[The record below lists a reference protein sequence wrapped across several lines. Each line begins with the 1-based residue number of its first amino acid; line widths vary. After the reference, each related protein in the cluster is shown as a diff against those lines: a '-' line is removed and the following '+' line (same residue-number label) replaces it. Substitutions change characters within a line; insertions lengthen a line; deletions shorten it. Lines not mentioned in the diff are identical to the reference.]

1 MVESLR
7 QILQQ
12 QVIRGRSMP
21 NITVLW
27 LIMQIGWNKY
37 KKLYNNICEVISKPV
52 VKEKDKIFTYETGA
66 ESRGR
71 GLGPCFMKLVERETI
86 CWYNNI

>member
-12 QVIRGRSMP
+12 QIVKGRNMP

-37 KKLYNNICEVISKPV
+37 KKLYNNTCEVISKPV
-52 VKEKDKIFTYETGA
+52 VKEKDKIFTYETRA

>member
-12 QVIRGRSMP
+12 QIVKGRNMP

-37 KKLYNNICEVISKPV
+37 KKLYNNTCEVISKPV

-71 GLGPCFMKLVERETI
+71 GLGPVFLINLRKWPEFVETF
-86 CWYNNI
+86 